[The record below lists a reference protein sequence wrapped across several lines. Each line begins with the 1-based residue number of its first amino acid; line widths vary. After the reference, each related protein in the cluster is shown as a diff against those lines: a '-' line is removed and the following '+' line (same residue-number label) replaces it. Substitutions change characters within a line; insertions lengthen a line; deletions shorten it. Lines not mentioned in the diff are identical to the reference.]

1 MICILLI
8 YCGCCALLDGY
19 RIKHYTIYICNMNA
33 FFSSDLFMVYKI
45 VNDPKEVTEIFNNFF
60 VNVAKDIG
68 DKNIKIDKT
77 HPSINKIETNR
88 TNKDKLFFKPINED
102 FVTKQINKLNIKKA
116 TGYDGI
122 SPKIIKFAQPVITNP
137 IKVLINKSIDQS
149 VFPEKL
155 KAAQVFPLF
164 KKNNS
169 LDKSNYRPISVLPT
183 ISKFYERA
191 IFDQLM
197 EFLNNHFNP
206 LLSAFRSGFGCQTA
220 LLRIIEDWKK
230 ALDENKF
237 IAAILMDL
245 SKAFDCLPHNLLMLK
260 LEAYGLSENSL
271 KLLNSYLENRRQR
284 IKIGN
289 NYSEWD
295 TLIKGVPQGSI
306 LGQFYLMFL

>member
-1 MICILLI
+1 
-8 YCGCCALLDGY
+8 
-19 RIKHYTIYICNMNA
+19 
-33 FFSSDLFMVYKI
+33 
-45 VNDPKEVTEIFNNFF
+45 

-68 DKNIKIDKT
+68 DKIIKIDQT
-77 HPSINKIETNR
+77 HASINKIETNR
-88 TNKDKLFFKPINED
+88 TNKDKLFFKPIHED

-116 TGYDGI
+116 TRYDGI
-122 SPKIIKFAQPVITNP
+122 SPKILKFEQPVITNP

-155 KAAQVFPLF
+155 KAAQASALF

-206 LLSAFRSGFGCQTA
+206 LLSAFRPGFGCQTA

-230 ALDENKF
+230 ALDDNKC

-260 LEAYGLSENSL
+260 LEVYGLSENSL
-271 KLLNSYLENRRQR
+271 KLLKSYLENRRKR
-284 IKIGN
+284 IEIGN

-295 TLIKGVPQGSI
+295 TSIKGVPHGLI
-306 LGQFYLMFL
+306 LDPVLFNVFINDIFHFIQDSTIYNQRLSRACIVHLVIKKNNWSYVKTMSCVILELRST

>member
-1 MICILLI
+1 MKSNNSIIL
-8 YCGCCALLDGY
+8 CEND
-19 RIKHYTIYICNMNA
+19 
-33 FFSSDLFMVYKI
+33 KI
-45 VNDPKEVTEIFNNFF
+45 VNDPKEVTEIF
-60 VNVAKDIG
+60 
-68 DKNIKIDKT
+68 NIKIDKT

-88 TNKDKLFFKPINED
+88 TNKDKLFFKPINGD
-102 FVTKQINKLNIKKA
+102 FVTKQINKLNIKQA

-122 SPKIIKFAQPVITNP
+122 SPKIIKFAQPVITNL

-155 KAAQVFPLF
+155 KAAQVSPLF

-230 ALDENKF
+230 ALDDNKF
-237 IAAILMDL
+237 IAAILMDQ
-245 SKAFDCLPHNLLMLK
+245 SNLLILT
-260 LEAYGLSENSL
+260 LEAYANMVS
-271 KLLNSYLENRRQR
+271 Q
-284 IKIGN
+284 KI
-289 NYSEWD
+289 
-295 TLIKGVPQGSI
+295 L
-306 LGQFYLMFL
+306 

>member
-1 MICILLI
+1 M
-8 YCGCCALLDGY
+8 
-19 RIKHYTIYICNMNA
+19 
-33 FFSSDLFMVYKI
+33 
-45 VNDPKEVTEIFNNFF
+45 
-60 VNVAKDIG
+60 NVAKDIG
-68 DKNIKIDKT
+68 DKNIKIEKT

-155 KAAQVFPLF
+155 KAAQVSPLF
-164 KKNNS
+164 KKNNN

-220 LLRIIEDWKK
+220 LLRIIED
-230 ALDENKF
+230 
-237 IAAILMDL
+237 
-245 SKAFDCLPHNLLMLK
+245 
-260 LEAYGLSENSL
+260 
-271 KLLNSYLENRRQR
+271 
-284 IKIGN
+284 
-289 NYSEWD
+289 
-295 TLIKGVPQGSI
+295 
-306 LGQFYLMFL
+306 